1 MKKFNIL
8 FISIFL
14 LSLTFQACNNGKT
27 YAEQKEEEK
36 ESIQRYIELNNIKVI
51 SLDQYLNQ
59 DTTTNVAEN
68 EYVLFDESGVYMQ
81 VINRGGGEII
91 TEGSKNI
98 LARYVEE
105 QIALDG
111 TTDTISLN
119 TLSNIAT
126 DPDEFRLT
134 VSNGSYSGTFI
145 SGIMSQYYSSA
156 VPAGWLVPFKYIKV
170 GRAIDKRSK
179 LKLIVPHSEGQLN
192 ATSGVFACVYELTY
206 QLE

>member
-1 MKKFNIL
+1 M
-8 FISIFL
+8 
-14 LSLTFQACNNGKT
+14 
-27 YAEQKEEEK
+27 
-36 ESIQRYIELNNIKVI
+36 
-51 SLDQYLNQ
+51 NQ

-156 VPAGWLVPFKYIKV
+156 VPSGWLLPFKYIKV

-179 LKLIVPHSEGQLN
+179 LKLIVPHSEGQLS
-192 ATSGVFACVYELTY
+192 ATSGVYACVYELTY

>member
-68 EYVLFDESGVYMQ
+68 EYVLFD
-81 VINRGGGEII
+81 
-91 TEGSKNI
+91 
-98 LARYVEE
+98 
-105 QIALDG
+105 
-111 TTDTISLN
+111 
-119 TLSNIAT
+119 
-126 DPDEFRLT
+126 
-134 VSNGSYSGTFI
+134 
-145 SGIMSQYYSSA
+145 
-156 VPAGWLVPFKYIKV
+156 
-170 GRAIDKRSK
+170 
-179 LKLIVPHSEGQLN
+179 
-192 ATSGVFACVYELTY
+192 
-206 QLE
+206 

>member
-156 VPAGWLVPFKYIKV
+156 VPAGWLLPFKYIKV

-179 LKLIVPHSEGQLN
+179 LKLIVPHSEGQLS
-192 ATSGVFACVYELTY
+192 ATSGVYACVYELTY